1 MELNIRSTMSEKG
14 RNLAVFKE
22 SCSVAL
28 KTKVLDIKAIEYEY
42 DVVVKRA

>member
-1 MELNIRSTMSEKG
+1 MSEEG

-22 SCSVAL
+22 SVFHCT

-42 DVVVKRA
+42 DVVSKRA